1 MVWTI
6 PLVII
11 VILPLPVSLVRDINM
26 VIPELTDPIHTAES
40 SHHSPPPP
48 PSSNFSTPRKEESIA
63 SVYVNE
69 FASQIDSLLR
79 YAKRPFVA
87 IMILGFFGLVLS
99 TLVNNFS
106 SASPETWG
114 ENTWNITYSGGPGT
128 RASYADFPTLMNIE
142 SSFEKIV
149 DSAAGGS
156 ALARV
161 MKQSEMAVSDL
172 STVVRYSELK
182 CKETLAERL
191 DVFARDAKG
200 NVRAL
205 QGFGSKVGGV
215 LDQYGS
221 LPLNDFRRKKSHNK
235 RKAKKKPKKC
245 RQKVDLFVKNPLG
258 CYQ

>member
-1 MVWTI
+1 M
-6 PLVII
+6 I
-11 VILPLPVSLVRDINM
+11 VGFFVLILS
-26 VIPELTDPIHTAES
+26 TAVQ
-40 SHHSPPPP
+40 
-48 PSSNFSTPRKEESIA
+48 NFSAAT
-63 SVYVNE
+63 
-69 FASQIDSLLR
+69 
-79 YAKRPFVA
+79 
-87 IMILGFFGLVLS
+87 
-99 TLVNNFS
+99 
-106 SASPETWG
+106 PETWG
-114 ENTWNITYSGGPGT
+114 SAEAGPPGPWNSSFSAGTT

-215 LDQYGS
+215 LDQYPSPS
-221 LPLNDFRRKKSHNK
+221 LPLSLSPSPPAH
-235 RKAKKKPKKC
+235 
-245 RQKVDLFVKNPLG
+245 
-258 CYQ
+258 

>member
-1 MVWTI
+1 M
-6 PLVII
+6 I
-11 VILPLPVSLVRDINM
+11 V
-26 VIPELTDPIHTAES
+26 
-40 SHHSPPPP
+40 
-48 PSSNFSTPRKEESIA
+48 
-63 SVYVNE
+63 
-69 FASQIDSLLR
+69 
-79 YAKRPFVA
+79 
-87 IMILGFFGLVLS
+87 GFFGLLLS
-99 TLVNNFS
+99 TLVQNFS
-106 SASPETWG
+106 AATPDPWG
-114 ENTWNITYSGGPGT
+114 AGDSGAPGAWNSSFAAATT

-172 STVVRYSELK
+172 STVVRYSDLK

-215 LDQYGS
+215 LDQYEIPPS
-221 LPLNDFRRKKSHNK
+221 LPLAR
-235 RKAKKKPKKC
+235 
-245 RQKVDLFVKNPLG
+245 PLPTDQTAPAD
-258 CYQ
+258 YSPSTNTRSANST